1 MLDSD
6 SVIRAPELV
15 TEAHLVNNVSVK
27 RELFCCLG
35 IGVEDV
41 KTPAPGLRSNV
52 PADLGLIFPPVELL
66 EVSDMSG
73 FTIES
78 TGLLLG
84 RITIGCS

>member
-6 SVIRAPELV
+6 SVIRTPELV

-41 KTPAPGLRSNV
+41 ITPAPGLRSNV
-52 PADLGLIFPPVELL
+52 PADLGLIFPEIK
-66 EVSDMSG
+66 S
-73 FTIES
+73 
-78 TGLLLG
+78 LLL
-84 RITIGCS
+84 SLYN

>member
-6 SVIRAPELV
+6 RVIRAPELV

-52 PADLGLIFPPVELL
+52 PADLGLIFPEIK
-66 EVSDMSG
+66 S
-73 FTIES
+73 
-78 TGLLLG
+78 LLL
-84 RITIGCS
+84 SLYN